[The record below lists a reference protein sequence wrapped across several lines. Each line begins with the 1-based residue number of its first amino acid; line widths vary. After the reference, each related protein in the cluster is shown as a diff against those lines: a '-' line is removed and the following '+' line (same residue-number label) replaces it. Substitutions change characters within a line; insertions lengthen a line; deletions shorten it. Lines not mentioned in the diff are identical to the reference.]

1 MSLMNKI
8 YESLRVR
15 YPSIYYELQKNDSFV
30 LSNKFKSCSIEKIK
44 IILKHSEDIENI
56 LIQVHYQKIKTIK

>member
-1 MSLMNKI
+1 MNKI

-15 YPSIYYELQKNDSFV
+15 YPSIYYELQKMIV
-30 LSNKFKSCSIEKIK
+30 LYYLTSLNHVLLKNK

-56 LIQVHYQKIKTIK
+56 LIQVHYQKNKTIK

>member
-1 MSLMNKI
+1 MNKI